1 MKFGSV
7 KAFSH
12 ERGGL
17 NQGPATHGQIRSI
30 ILGKQQI
37 WIPAGLEPWVGA
49 VPARTYLV
57 VVCVND
63 VRPVGSAKFKCH
75 LIERM
80 FRQEIANAQKGYK
93 FARCQA
99 QGCIDCECKT
109 LVAA

>member
-1 MKFGSV
+1 MNFGSV
-7 KAFSH
+7 RACSNDPGGFSQ
-12 ERGGL
+12 R
-17 NQGPATHGQIRSI
+17 PAIDGQITSI

-37 WIPAGLEPWVGA
+37 WIPAGLEPWLRA

>member
-12 ERGGL
+12 EPGGL
-17 NQGPATHGQIRSI
+17 NQRPAIDGQITSI

-37 WIPAGLEPWVGA
+37 WIPAGLEPWVRA

-63 VRPVGSAKFKCH
+63 VRPVGSAKLKCH

-80 FRQEIANAQKGYK
+80 FRQEIANDQKGYK
-93 FARCQA
+93 FARRHE
-99 QGCIDCECKT
+99 QGCLDCECKT